1 MFCFLSP
8 WSRNLWVCNWRVSGA
23 RTDVTWRGW
32 VIWELGIFTSFP
44 SVKQQCLNCKP
55 ATTIM
60 VFGFHRTTRRVGQ
73 KTYKFHSS
81 PSSSG
86 RITNNKRG
94 PHHSTAGLKGTGQP
108 SSNQLSSSEPDK
120 VNFIEVLI
128 NYLSPAA
135 LTHCGFRKLWPALL
149 RSGFQK
155 LWPVLRQTLL
165 PQNLGGKSSWHCRSR
180 HHLFKIL
187 KCILCII
194 SKWWTDEL
202 WDGYS
207 SGLLGQGIHH
217 GLTLSPI
224 DTSERIDAS
233 TSQYAGC

>member
-1 MFCFLSP
+1 MFCFLGP

-44 SVKQQCLNCKP
+44 SVKQQYLNCKR
-55 ATTIM
+55 ATTTWFW
-60 VFGFHRTTRRVGQ
+60 VFTAQQGALVKRPKSFTA
-73 KTYKFHSS
+73 
-81 PSSSG
+81 PPSSG

-128 NYLSPAA
+128 NYLWPAA
-135 LTHCGFRKLWPALL
+135 LTHCGF
-149 RSGFQK
+149 QK
-155 LWPVLRQTLL
+155 LWLVLRQTLL
-165 PQNLGGKSSWHCRSR
+165 RQNLVGKCSWHCRSR
-180 HHLFKIL
+180 HNLLNIL

-194 SKWWTDEL
+194 SKWWNDEL

-207 SGLLGQGIHH
+207 
-217 GLTLSPI
+217 
-224 DTSERIDAS
+224 
-233 TSQYAGC
+233 

>member
-1 MFCFLSP
+1 MFKLQTSNNNHGFRFSP
-8 WSRNLWVCNWRVSGA
+8 HNKARWSKDLKVSQLPPPL
-23 RTDVTWRGW
+23 V
-32 VIWELGIFTSFP
+32 ESP
-44 SVKQQCLNCKP
+44 
-55 ATTIM
+55 
-60 VFGFHRTTRRVGQ
+60 TTREA
-73 KTYKFHSS
+73 
-81 PSSSG
+81 
-86 RITNNKRG
+86 
-94 PHHSTAGLKGTGQP
+94 HSTAGLKGTGQP

-128 NYLSPAA
+128 NYLWPAA
-135 LTHCGFRKLWPALL
+135 LTHCGFQKLWPALL

-165 PQNLGGKSSWHCRSR
+165 WQNLVGKCSWHCRSR
-180 HHLFKIL
+180 HNLLNIL

-207 SGLLGQGIHH
+207 SGLPGQGIHH

>member
-1 MFCFLSP
+1 MFKLQTSNNNHGFRFSP
-8 WSRNLWVCNWRVSGA
+8 HNKARWSKDLKVSQ
-23 RTDVTWRGW
+23 
-32 VIWELGIFTSFP
+32 LP
-44 SVKQQCLNCKP
+44 
-55 ATTIM
+55 
-60 VFGFHRTTRRVGQ
+60 
-73 KTYKFHSS
+73 

-94 PHHSTAGLKGTGQP
+94 PHHTTAGLKGAGQP

-128 NYLSPAA
+128 NYSWPAA
-135 LTHCGFRKLWPALL
+135 LTHCGF
-149 RSGFQK
+149 QK
-155 LWPVLRQTLL
+155 LWLVLRQTLL
-165 PQNLGGKSSWHCRSR
+165 RQNLVGKCSWHCRSR
-180 HHLFKIL
+180 HNLLNIL

-194 SKWWTDEL
+194 TKWWNDEL

-207 SGLLGQGIHH
+207 SGLPGQGIHH